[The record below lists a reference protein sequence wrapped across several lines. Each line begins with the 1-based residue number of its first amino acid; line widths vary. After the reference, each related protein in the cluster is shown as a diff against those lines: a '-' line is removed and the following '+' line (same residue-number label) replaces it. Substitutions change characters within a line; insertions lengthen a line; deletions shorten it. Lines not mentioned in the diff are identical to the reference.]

1 MFGCVNENL
10 LLLLLLIYLL
20 TYLLQLSFHS
30 VAVVLTIVQTK
41 QVRINVHK
49 RNNKKTEYTQY
60 KTQ

>member
-41 QVRINVHK
+41 QVRINVRK
-49 RNNKKTEYTQY
+49 RNNT